1 MTRGVAAQE
10 MFDASGGQAIFLRS
24 SRFFRIDPDQATDPV
39 KFSRIIECAR
49 ARGETAIGIMTREGD
64 LRLAPS
70 ADFMYTFRNGDRV
83 VVIADHSSVTAAS
96 RIGQK

>member
-1 MTRGVAAQE
+1 MLQE

-24 SRFFRIDPDQATDPV
+24 SRFFRINPDVSGETV
-39 KFSRIIECAR
+39 KFSRIMECAR

-70 ADFMYTFRNGDRV
+70 ADFQYTFRCGDRV
-83 VVIADHSSVTAAS
+83 VVIADHSSVTAVS
-96 RIGQK
+96 RTAQK